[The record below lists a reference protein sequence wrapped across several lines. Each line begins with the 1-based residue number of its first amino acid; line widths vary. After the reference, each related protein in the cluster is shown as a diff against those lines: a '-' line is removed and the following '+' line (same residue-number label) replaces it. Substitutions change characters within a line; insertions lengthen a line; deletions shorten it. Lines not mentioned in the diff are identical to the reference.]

1 MNSHYV
7 LRNLK
12 NTLEGISEC
21 ELWASYNSNDIAHI
35 AHIASSVIS
44 SLILKS
50 SHFSIYLAS
59 GILIYAAFLSCL
71 TLFPQ
76 QWKVIMKPRA
86 QHKRQ
91 HSARVKKTE
100 HSPKHTT

>member
-1 MNSHYV
+1 M
-7 LRNLK
+7 
-12 NTLEGISEC
+12 
-21 ELWASYNSNDIAHI
+21 
-35 AHIASSVIS
+35 
-44 SLILKS
+44 KS

-91 HSARVKKTE
+91 HSASKKTE

>member
-21 ELWASYNSNDIAHI
+21 ELWASYNSNDI

>member
-1 MNSHYV
+1 MSYRDSYDSH
-7 LRNLK
+7 
-12 NTLEGISEC
+12 
-21 ELWASYNSNDIAHI
+21 DI
-35 AHIASSVIS
+35 AHIASSVIL

-50 SHFSIYLAS
+50 SHFSISLAS

-76 QWKVIMKPRA
+76 QWKVIIKPRA

-91 HSARVKKTE
+91 HSARVKKPNTHQNTPPE
-100 HSPKHTT
+100 KQPEPLFVLDML